1 MAQVI
6 SYDPAKLPAPV
17 ATPSKYEQELLVQ
30 YLNLAQKGKAAGDG
44 TAYATKPEA
53 VAAANSIKR
62 AIRKHVNGDISLVM
76 RVWEVTDGDAPG
88 FFFALSQ
95 NTRELTG
102 AAAAA
107 RANRGNP
114 SA

>member
-6 SYDPAKLPAPV
+6 SYDPAKLPSPV

-30 YLNLAQKGKAAGDG
+30 YVNLAQKGKAAGDG
-44 TAYATKPEA
+44 IAYESKKDA
-53 VAAANSIKR
+53 VSAANSIKR
-62 AIRKHVNGDISLVM
+62 AIRKHVNGDLSLVM
-76 RVWEVTDGDAPG
+76 RVWQVTEGEPEAQG
-88 FFFALSQ
+88 FFFAISE

-107 RANRGNP
+107 RANRG
-114 SA
+114 S